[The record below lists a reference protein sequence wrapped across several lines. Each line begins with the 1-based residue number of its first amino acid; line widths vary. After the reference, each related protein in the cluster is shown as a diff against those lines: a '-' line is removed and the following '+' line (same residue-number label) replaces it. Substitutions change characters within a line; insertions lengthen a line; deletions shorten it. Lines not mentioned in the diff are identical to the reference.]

1 VEPAPL
7 PKSLWTMPPD
17 TSVVW
22 DAYHPCKNYSCLAS
36 HGFGF
41 GFDLRGRREKAFW
54 MRDDGAIA
62 YSVKAVITAKPK
74 GTVRVGIDIGNCT
87 DELARVN
94 HGDRDHPCRR
104 AVRQLRRA
112 SRARTN

>member
-1 VEPAPL
+1 VDHAGEQQRRL
-7 PKSLWTMPPD
+7 GD
-17 TSVVW
+17 W
-22 DAYHPCKNYSCLAS
+22 DAYHPFKNYSCLRS
-36 HGFGF
+36 RGFGL
-41 GFDLRGRREKAFW
+41 DIRAPWSPREGLLVW

-62 YSVKAVITAKPK
+62 YSVEAVIAAKPK
-74 GTVRVGIDIGNCT
+74 GTTRVGIDIGDGT

-94 HGDRDHPCRR
+94 HGDRDHPCHR

>member
-1 VEPAPL
+1 VDHAGEQQRRL
-7 PKSLWTMPPD
+7 GD
-17 TSVVW
+17 W
-22 DAYHPCKNYSCLAS
+22 DAYHPFKNYSCLRS
-36 HGFGF
+36 RGFGL
-41 GFDLRGRREKAFW
+41 DIRGRREKAFW

-62 YSVKAVITAKPK
+62 YSVEAVIAAKPK
-74 GTVRVGIDIGNCT
+74 GTVRVGIDIGDGT